1 MWVAE
6 KQING
11 QVQDASLHA
20 SASLLALT
28 LCDGQVQIY
37 DDEGIRFEE
46 LSLKK
51 DTAPTKIVWHP
62 TKKYLA
68 IAWNGGTVGLWCL
81 DAESAL
87 REGKVHQCRIICLEW
102 NPPGNR
108 IISGDED
115 GGIVVWKVDARGR
128 LSTMSQYRLKGQ
140 ITCCVFRL
148 SSADSHDPRHL
159 EKESPPFFLA
169 SNSGSIYYADDIG
182 RCTEV
187 TKTGTNI
194 VSLFLSEVSDS
205 LTVLSDDLTLVRFSL
220 SSEGKMTQESL
231 VKLSGGL
238 NSTRIDLISAWIEPD
253 VLAMS
258 IGGGP
263 VRIWNASNEETYTL
277 DRPEFGTP
285 VYSSFKFN
293 SHLKIMAVG
302 SENGVVILWQS
313 TPSNKVTENS
323 QLWEPLYTFDL
334 GGGGIMSFSW
344 GIHDRTLA
352 VKKASGVQIILQKNL
367 CHSTAGFKLTAVQLG
382 SDTIMIDRH
391 TDTPLRITTEE
402 RIKDIR
408 ISKEL
413 LAIFTGKGIELHKL
427 DNISTT
433 TQKMHSLPQ
442 FVASKSGIFS
452 INSKSLFVA
461 ENSRIDMF
469 THQGLLKNTLLT
481 FLEDGDIMHMVAT
494 DQAIVLI
501 TRNHSLIFFD
511 VGGREPCL
519 ISSKSLLSV
528 LKNDVITSFSA
539 NCTLSMIA
547 ITVRSAPSVLKIY
560 GKDSGNFME
569 YSFPEAQISRVLWD
583 TNEKRSI
590 VCELNSDL
598 IQKRQVASLFATVE
612 TGIIL
617 KDIEPIPENCEKIIG
632 ASIPYFIYMLK
643 SGLQVTH
650 KSNLLLIPAC
660 EYLGVENETATT
672 IKAITDFCFHLSSG
686 NIDEAVKFIKIIKNQ
701 SIWENMAKIC
711 FKLGRIS
718 LAKLCLGKL
727 KNAKALRTMS
737 FRGPNDRNDTT
748 EQAYL
753 TSAHLGLYD
762 EASEICSKM
771 SRFDLQSELYQCIG
785 QWEKAIEITSSK
797 DRSSLPAVFH
807 NLGNYLQEIGDQSG
821 AIAAYEKSN
830 TAKTHI
836 PRMLLDKPTDLLS
849 YIDYSSDMPLKV
861 WWAQN
866 AESHGDFETA
876 SRYYSE
882 ANDFLSIARV
892 SCLSGNTDKA
902 IKLADDHPDCAA
914 VAYYLGRHFEG
925 EGKISSAITY
935 YSRAGSFSSAIRLA
949 KENKIEKD
957 LMHLALQST
966 PKVMNEVARYFESN
980 GQPQKAIPLYNKTG
994 NISRALDICYSTKD
1008 MEMLFTI
1015 VPLLDPNQD
1024 MNELRKAADF
1034 MIESGDTEKAIQLF
1048 LLIHNYDEILSICQS
1063 RQVALT
1069 EEIIDKIHLDGT
1081 FSASQAKSLHL
1092 RMAEICFAQGSHQLA
1107 CKQYTLA
1114 GDRLRA
1120 MGSLLKSGDK
1130 EKDHIFCQCFR
1141 TKTTRYLSII
1151 QFYTKAKAHIA
1162 LATFYHSCALIEIDE
1177 FQNYEK
1183 AIGALKEA
1191 EKCHSRV
1198 DQPSVS
1204 DKDAHE
1210 NIQRQIHYIQIFLE
1224 AQQCAKN
1231 QDLSDFEH
1239 ICTSMLNEP
1248 DIDSSVRCGD
1258 IYGLLIETLY
1268 THGSFDQA
1276 RKYLGE
1282 LITQHPDVVVDS
1294 YVDRVIVHTL
1304 GGVSNENPQNSNDD
1318 SVEEDF

>member
-590 VCELNSDL
+590 VCELNSG
-598 IQKRQVASLFATVE
+598 
-612 TGIIL
+612 GITIRNSRNR
-617 KDIEPIPENCEKIIG
+617 D
-632 ASIPYFIYMLK
+632 
-643 SGLQVTH
+643 
-650 KSNLLLIPAC
+650 
-660 EYLGVENETATT
+660 YLERYRTDSRKLRKNNRGVNSV
-672 IKAITDFCFHLSSG
+672 FHL
-686 NIDEAVKFIKIIKNQ
+686 
-701 SIWENMAKIC
+701 
-711 FKLGRIS
+711 
-718 LAKLCLGKL
+718 
-727 KNAKALRTMS
+727 
-737 FRGPNDRNDTT
+737 
-748 EQAYL
+748 Y
-753 TSAHLGLYD
+753 
-762 EASEICSKM
+762 
-771 SRFDLQSELYQCIG
+771 
-785 QWEKAIEITSSK
+785 
-797 DRSSLPAVFH
+797 
-807 NLGNYLQEIGDQSG
+807 
-821 AIAAYEKSN
+821 
-830 TAKTHI
+830 
-836 PRMLLDKPTDLLS
+836 
-849 YIDYSSDMPLKV
+849 
-861 WWAQN
+861 
-866 AESHGDFETA
+866 
-876 SRYYSE
+876 
-882 ANDFLSIARV
+882 
-892 SCLSGNTDKA
+892 
-902 IKLADDHPDCAA
+902 
-914 VAYYLGRHFEG
+914 
-925 EGKISSAITY
+925 
-935 YSRAGSFSSAIRLA
+935 
-949 KENKIEKD
+949 
-957 LMHLALQST
+957 
-966 PKVMNEVARYFESN
+966 
-980 GQPQKAIPLYNKTG
+980 
-994 NISRALDICYSTKD
+994 
-1008 MEMLFTI
+1008 
-1015 VPLLDPNQD
+1015 
-1024 MNELRKAADF
+1024 
-1034 MIESGDTEKAIQLF
+1034 
-1048 LLIHNYDEILSICQS
+1048 
-1063 RQVALT
+1063 
-1069 EEIIDKIHLDGT
+1069 
-1081 FSASQAKSLHL
+1081 
-1092 RMAEICFAQGSHQLA
+1092 AEIW
-1107 CKQYTLA
+1107 TA
-1114 GDRLRA
+1114 GYPQV
-1120 MGSLLKSGDK
+1120 KSPA
-1130 EKDHIFCQCFR
+1130 
-1141 TKTTRYLSII
+1141 Y
-1151 QFYTKAKAHIA
+1151 
-1162 LATFYHSCALIEIDE
+1162 SC
-1177 FQNYEK
+1177 
-1183 AIGALKEA
+1183 
-1191 EKCHSRV
+1191 
-1198 DQPSVS
+1198 
-1204 DKDAHE
+1204 
-1210 NIQRQIHYIQIFLE
+1210 
-1224 AQQCAKN
+1224 
-1231 QDLSDFEH
+1231 
-1239 ICTSMLNEP
+1239 M
-1248 DIDSSVRCGD
+1248 
-1258 IYGLLIETLY
+1258 
-1268 THGSFDQA
+1268 
-1276 RKYLGE
+1276 
-1282 LITQHPDVVVDS
+1282 
-1294 YVDRVIVHTL
+1294 
-1304 GGVSNENPQNSNDD
+1304 
-1318 SVEEDF
+1318 